1 LLPYIQI
8 HFNLTITRTVLMSA
22 FCTVFIP
29 YFPVRAYERDHRSHP
44 QNEKNS
50 KGGTRLHNR
59 GVKDRTIESKTF
71 VSSQTSFFD
80 IFVREET
87 TRIFRE
93 ILVDIAQSAF
103 EKSSPK
109 RALTSASLQALT
121 RQSIFFGGGAL
132 MPSWH
137 VRSSGLLQHL
147 SPLEVERD
155 TTDIT
160 PNPSKRTAQAYAI
173 RHYEG
178 VLKKSS
184 AIIQQKVLHWELTA
198 HILPS

>member
-1 LLPYIQI
+1 MWGNTLLPYIQI
-8 HFNLTITRTVLMSA
+8 HFNLTVTRTVLMSA

-80 IFVREET
+80 IFAREET

-93 ILVDIAQSAF
+93 ILVDIAQYAC

-109 RALTSASLQALT
+109 RALTTASLQALT
-121 RQSIFFGGGAL
+121 RQSIFLGGRSHAIVACKEFGIMATPITVGSGKGYYRYHPESEQTNR
-132 MPSWH
+132 PSVCH
-137 VRSSGLLQHL
+137 
-147 SPLEVERD
+147 
-155 TTDIT
+155 
-160 PNPSKRTAQAYAI
+160 
-173 RHYEG
+173 
-178 VLKKSS
+178 
-184 AIIQQKVLHWELTA
+184 QKL
-198 HILPS
+198 

>member
-1 LLPYIQI
+1 VI
-8 HFNLTITRTVLMSA
+8 TVLILR
-22 FCTVFIP
+22 T
-29 YFPVRAYERDHRSHP
+29 
-44 QNEKNS
+44 S

-109 RALTSASLQALT
+109 RALTTPSLQALT
-121 RQSIFFGGGAL
+121 RKSIFFWGGSL
-132 MPSWH
+132 VPSWH
-137 VRSSGLLQHL
+137 VRSSGLWELL
-147 SPLEVERD
+147 PSPEVEVKVEKD

-160 PNPSKRTAQAYAI
+160 PNPCKRTARANVLSN
-173 RHYEG
+173 YEG

-184 AIIQQKVLHWELTA
+184 AIIQQKVLHWALTA
-198 HILPS
+198 HILAP

>member
-1 LLPYIQI
+1 MSVI
-8 HFNLTITRTVLMSA
+8 TVLILR
-22 FCTVFIP
+22 T
-29 YFPVRAYERDHRSHP
+29 
-44 QNEKNS
+44 S

-109 RALTSASLQALT
+109 RALTTPSLQALT
-121 RQSIFFGGGAL
+121 RKSIFFWGGLSRAIVARKEFRIMGTATIAGSGSESGKRYYRYHPESL
-132 MPSWH
+132 QTNRPSECP
-137 VRSSGLLQHL
+137 Q
-147 SPLEVERD
+147 
-155 TTDIT
+155 
-160 PNPSKRTAQAYAI
+160 
-173 RHYEG
+173 
-178 VLKKSS
+178 
-184 AIIQQKVLHWELTA
+184 
-198 HILPS
+198 

>member
-1 LLPYIQI
+1 MSVI
-8 HFNLTITRTVLMSA
+8 TVLILR
-22 FCTVFIP
+22 T
-29 YFPVRAYERDHRSHP
+29 
-44 QNEKNS
+44 S

-109 RALTSASLQALT
+109 RALTTPSLQALT
-121 RQSIFFGGGAL
+121 RKSI
-132 MPSWH
+132 
-137 VRSSGLLQHL
+137 SGLWELL
-147 SPLEVERD
+147 PSPEVEVKVEKD

-160 PNPSKRTAQAYAI
+160 PNPCKRTARANVLSN
-173 RHYEG
+173 YEG

-184 AIIQQKVLHWELTA
+184 AIIQQKVLHWALTA
-198 HILPS
+198 HILAP